1 MFGMFRIAF
10 VLAIVALVTAPLFPL
25 QVFAHRLQRFWHK
38 SLPRRWQKFMC
49 RLLGFKVM
57 VNGDMSQGRPL
68 LLVANHVSWS
78 DILVLGSIAEVSFI
92 AKSEVKDWPLFGNF
106 AQLQRTVFIERERKH
121 KTADQ
126 ANEIAA
132 RLKSGDILVLFA
144 EGTTSDGNRVL
155 PFKSSLL
162 GAAKAALN
170 VGNGDAIDHVLIQPV
185 SLAYTR
191 IQGLPVGRFLRPVV
205 AWPGTMP
212 LVKHLKGILAARAID
227 VEVTFGVPVMFDRSS
242 DRKALSRR
250 FEAEIRAMTMSRLRF
265 DAELGASRDDEN
277 EINAAP

>member
-10 VLAIVALVTAPLFPL
+10 VLAIFALVTVPLFPL
-25 QVFAHRLQRFWHK
+25 QVVAHRLQRFWHK
-38 SLPRRWQKFMC
+38 SLPRLWQKFMC
-49 RLLGFKVM
+49 RLLGFKVS

-68 LLVANHVSWS
+68 LLVSNHVSWS

-92 AKSEVKDWPLFGNF
+92 AKSDVKGWPLFGNF
-106 AQLQRTVFIERERKH
+106 AKLQRTVFIERERKH

-132 RLKSGDILVLFA
+132 RLHSGDILVLFA

-162 GAAKAALN
+162 GAAKAALT

-191 IQGLPVGRFLRPVV
+191 IQGLPIGRFLRPVV

-212 LVKHLKGILAARAID
+212 LVKHLRGILAARAID
-227 VEVTFGVPVMFDRSS
+227 VEVTFGEPVMFDRAS
-242 DRKALSRR
+242 DRKALSRQ
-250 FEAEIRAMTMSRLRF
+250 FEAEIRTMTMARLRF
-265 DAELGASRDDEN
+265 DAELSASLDEEKQINGA
-277 EINAAP
+277 P

>member
-1 MFGMFRIAF
+1 M
-10 VLAIVALVTAPLFPL
+10 
-25 QVFAHRLQRFWHK
+25 
-38 SLPRRWQKFMC
+38 
-49 RLLGFKVM
+49 
-57 VNGDMSQGRPL
+57 
-68 LLVANHVSWS
+68 
-78 DILVLGSIAEVSFI
+78 
-92 AKSEVKDWPLFGNF
+92 
-106 AQLQRTVFIERERKH
+106 FIERERKH

>member
-10 VLAIVALVTAPLFPL
+10 VLTIFALVTVPLLPL
-25 QVFAHRLQRFWHK
+25 QMIAHRLERVWHK
-38 SLPRRWQKFMC
+38 SLPRLWQKFMC
-49 RLLGFKVM
+49 WLLGFKVT
-57 VNGDMSQGRPL
+57 VNGNMSQGRPL
-68 LLVANHVSWS
+68 MLVANHVSWS
-78 DILVLGSIAEVSFI
+78 DILVIGSIAEVSFI
-92 AKSEVKDWPLFGNF
+92 SKSEVKGWPLFGSF
-106 AQLQRTVFIERERKH
+106 ARLQRTLFIERESKH

-162 GAAKAALN
+162 GAAKAALD
-170 VGNGDAIDHVLIQPV
+170 VGNGEAIDHVLIQPV

-191 IQGLPVGRFLRPVV
+191 IQGLPIGRFLRPVV

-212 LVKHLKGILAARAID
+212 LAKHLKGILAARAID
-227 VEVTFGVPVMFDRSS
+227 VELTFGEPVMFDRSS
-242 DRKALSRR
+242 DRKVLSRQ
-250 FEAEIRAMTMSRLRF
+250 FETQIREMTMSRLRF
-265 DAELGASRDDEN
+265 DSKLDASRDDEN
-277 EINAAP
+277 RIDGGP

>member
-106 AQLQRTVFIERERKH
+106 AQLQRTVFI
-121 KTADQ
+121 
-126 ANEIAA
+126 
-132 RLKSGDILVLFA
+132 
-144 EGTTSDGNRVL
+144 
-155 PFKSSLL
+155 
-162 GAAKAALN
+162 
-170 VGNGDAIDHVLIQPV
+170 
-185 SLAYTR
+185 
-191 IQGLPVGRFLRPVV
+191 
-205 AWPGTMP
+205 
-212 LVKHLKGILAARAID
+212 
-227 VEVTFGVPVMFDRSS
+227 
-242 DRKALSRR
+242 
-250 FEAEIRAMTMSRLRF
+250 
-265 DAELGASRDDEN
+265 
-277 EINAAP
+277 